1 MTLKPR
7 DKKIM
12 LVIAP
17 VVLVMAYWFLVL
29 APKREEAS
37 KLSERLEQ
45 VAGERDEAQS
55 EATRLEHAKTTY
67 AEDYEAVVQVG
78 KAVPASLD
86 MPSLIVQLD
95 QAAKGTGIR
104 FSRIK
109 TGQRAEAPPPPPPAA
124 GGESA
129 ESGPGESRETAD
141 GAADTSEQRS
151 EDSGAAPAAG
161 AAPTGS
167 DPAAGA
173 AGGGESSGVSGLD
186 TVPLEFSFSGS
197 FFDLADFFH
206 RMKRFV
212 RVANQRVKVEG
223 RLITIDGFTFES
235 TEFPTLKVD
244 VQATVYLAPKTEG
257 TAAGATPSGPQ
268 STTPPAPGAAPST
281 PTPPAAPPA
290 APAPA
295 SGSGGVQ

>member
-1 MTLKPR
+1 MNLSAR
-7 DKKIM
+7 DRKIM
-12 LVIAP
+12 LVLAP
-17 VVLVMAYWFLVL
+17 LVLVIAYWFLVL
-29 APKREEAS
+29 APKREEAA

-45 VAGERDEAQS
+45 VAGERDEAES
-55 EATRLEHAKTTY
+55 KATLLEQAKSTY
-67 AEDYEAVVQVG
+67 AEDYETVVRVG
-78 KAVPASLD
+78 KAIPASLD

-109 TGQRAEAPPPPPPAA
+109 TGQRAEAPPPAPPAA
-124 GGESA
+124 GGQSA
-129 ESGPGESRETAD
+129 ESGPGQARDTANE
-141 GAADTSEQRS
+141 AAGTSEQRS
-151 EDSGAAPAAG
+151 EASGAAPAG
-161 AAPTGS
+161 GTAPGS
-167 DPAAGA
+167 APAAGA
-173 AGGGESSGVSGLD
+173 TAGGTSSGVSGLD

-223 RLITIDGFTFES
+223 RLLTIDGFTFES
-235 TEFPTLKVD
+235 SEFPTLKID

-257 TAAGATPSGPQ
+257 TTAGATPSGPQ
-268 STTPPAPGAAPST
+268 PTAQQSGGAAQSGPVPPSGS
-281 PTPPAAPPA
+281 PPG

-295 SGSGGVQ
+295 ASSGGVQ